1 MVNLLLLALSTLFL
15 PAVEMDANEKYYDLS
30 AAEFFALTEV
40 QQIIDPEN
48 LDKALLEAAVFF
60 ASCEARTGKRKS
72 TFSFSSILQQSSR
85 FHSDY
90 LLELGTLNHLNTKD
104 KKYKTP
110 MMRIDAFGGNFNA
123 SAENLA
129 RISLLNF
136 EKDAAYIIGENGKI
150 LDKNGKIIPTHTYS
164 SLARKVVDGWM
175 HSKGHRQNL
184 MGDYN
189 YLGCGVSSII
199 KITDGVPE
207 IYFTQNFGKQ

>member
-15 PAVEMDANEKYYDLS
+15 PIVEMDANEKYYDLS
-30 AAEFFALTEV
+30 ATEFFALTEV
-40 QQIIDPEN
+40 QQTIDPEN

-110 MMRIDAFGGNFNA
+110 MMRIDAFGGKFDA
-123 SAENLA
+123 TAENLA
-129 RISLLNF
+129 RIALLDFYDN
-136 EKDAAYIIGENGKI
+136 ASYIIGKNGQI
-150 LDKNGKIIPTHTYS
+150 LDKTGKSIPLHTYA
-164 SLARKVVDGWM
+164 SLARKVVDEWM

-189 YLGCGVSSII
+189 YLACGVSSII

>member
-1 MVNLLLLALSTLFL
+1 MVNLLLLALTKMLL
-15 PAVEMDANEKYYDLS
+15 PQAETTANEKYYYLQTN
-30 AAEFFALTEV
+30 EFFALAEV
-40 QQIIDPEN
+40 QRAINTDNVDNE
-48 LDKALLEAAVFF
+48 LLEAAVFH
-60 ASCEARTGKRKS
+60 ASCETRAEKRKAI
-72 TFSFSSILQQSSR
+72 FSYSSILQASSE
-85 FHSDY
+85 FHSNY
-90 LLELGTLNHLNTKD
+90 LLGLGTLNHLNNQDT
-104 KKYKTP
+104 KYKTP
-110 MMRIDAFGGNFNA
+110 MMRIDAFGGNFSA

-136 EKDAAYIIGENGKI
+136 EKDAAYIIGENGNF

-189 YLGCGVSSII
+189 YLGCGVSSIVY
-199 KITDGVPE
+199 ITDGIPE

>member
-1 MVNLLLLALSTLFL
+1 MVNILLLAFSTLFL
-15 PAVEMDANEKYYDLS
+15 PQVETPANEKYYDLTTE
-30 AAEFFALTEV
+30 EFFALAEA
-40 QQIIDPEN
+40 QQTINPEN
-48 LDKALLEAAVFF
+48 LDKELLEAAVFF
-60 ASCEARTGKRKS
+60 ASNEARADKRKS
-72 TFSFSSILQQSSR
+72 IFSHSPILQQSSR
-85 FHSDY
+85 FHSVY
-90 LLELGTLNHLNTKD
+90 LLNLGTLNHLNNKD

-129 RISLLNF
+129 RLAVIDF
-136 EKDAAYIIGENGKI
+136 GKDQSYLIDKRGVF
-150 LDKNGKIIPTHTYS
+150 LDKNNKPIPMHTYA

-189 YLGCGVSSII
+189 FLGCGVSSIV

-207 IYFTQNFGKQ
+207 IYFTQNFGKK